1 MTPTAAPATTTATPM
16 LQQLQDL
23 LAGIYDL
30 ATHYRVDDF
39 LFTER
44 AHLPSPARES
54 ATDEQVLVLEHGDA
68 AMVGLFLDAGLL
80 ERLASANP
88 LEMLNGGN
96 LADYW
101 TALEGVSHFLYLAW
115 NAAHDRG
122 VTLLELELQAEID
135 KYVASWWLL
144 RQQQP
149 ERCPAE
155 LHHLLFERAHVDQ
168 RLAGERTDLYR
179 AANYYAA
186 RFCRRLERQLTAHAV
201 RLQVARQAACL
212 HAETLA
218 ELRRFYRLGRERKVS
233 HIRRYS

>member
-1 MTPTAAPATTTATPM
+1 MTEAASPEGAASNV

-30 ATHYRVDDF
+30 PTDYRIEDF

-44 AHLPSPARES
+44 ERLPSPARES
-54 ATDEQVLVLEHGDA
+54 DTDEQLLVLDQDGA
-68 AMVGLFLDAGLL
+68 ASVGLFLDARLL

-88 LEMLNGGN
+88 LEALNAGN

-115 NAAHDRG
+115 NAGYDRG

-144 RQQQP
+144 RAQDP

-155 LHHLLFERAHVDQ
+155 LHHLLFERARGDA
-168 RLAGERTDLYR
+168 RLAGGRAELYR
-179 AANYYAA
+179 AANQYAG
-186 RFCRRLERQLTAHAV
+186 RFCRRLERQLTAAAARMRAARLHAG
-201 RLQVARQAACL
+201 RM
-212 HAETLA
+212 HAETLT
-218 ELRRFYRLGRERKVS
+218 ELRRFYRLSPERKMT
-233 HIRRYS
+233 HIQRYS

>member
-1 MTPTAAPATTTATPM
+1 M

-30 ATHYRVDDF
+30 PTPYRVGDF

-44 AHLPSPARES
+44 ERLPSPARES
-54 ATDEQVLVLEHGDA
+54 DTDEQLLVLEEGGTA
-68 AMVGLFLDAGLL
+68 AVGLFLDARLL
-80 ERLASANP
+80 ERLACANP
-88 LEMLNGGN
+88 LEALNGAN

-115 NAAHDRG
+115 NAGHDRG

-144 RQQQP
+144 REQHP

-155 LHHLLFERAHVDQ
+155 LHHLLFERAHVDS
-168 RLAGERTDLYR
+168 RLAGARSALYH
-179 AANYYAA
+179 AANQYAA
-186 RFCRRLERQLTAHAV
+186 RFCRRLERQLTAHAA
-201 RLQVARQAACL
+201 RRQAARRTARM